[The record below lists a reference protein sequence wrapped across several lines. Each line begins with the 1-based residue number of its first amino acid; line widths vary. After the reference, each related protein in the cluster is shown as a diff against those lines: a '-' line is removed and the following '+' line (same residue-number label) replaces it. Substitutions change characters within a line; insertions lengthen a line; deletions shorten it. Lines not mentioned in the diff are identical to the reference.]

1 MGNAGRGRK
10 AALAASVGV
19 LLMAAAGCGDDK
31 GSDSGASGGS
41 AGDKPLSRTQLS
53 SAVLAQGDVPGYT
66 IREVSGAGSDGGGSA
81 RTADKES
88 CQPILNAMAPEA
100 AAYDKRLAARSIVK
114 TPEGSEKPTA
124 AYRLVLSSAKSGSA
138 AKQSVQDLKEA
149 ISACGSGFK
158 TKPSGLTSKIRT
170 VSENK
175 SSLGDDGADFSV
187 EYQMGRK
194 VRYVVTQEGASLTS
208 VAAEDEF
215 ASTFVAVPKEILDA
229 QGRKLDKAGK

>member
-1 MGNAGRGRK
+1 MAV
-10 AALAASVGV
+10 SVGV

-31 GSDSGASGGS
+31 GSDSGGSGGS
-41 AGDKPLSRTQLS
+41 VGDKPLSRSQLT

-66 IREVSGAGSDGGGSA
+66 IRAVSGTGSDAGGSA

-88 CQPILNAMAPEA
+88 CQPIVDAMAPEA
-100 AAYDKRLAARSIVK
+100 SAYDKRLAARSIVK
-114 TPEGSEKPTA
+114 TPEGSDKPTA
-124 AYRLVLSSAKSGSA
+124 AYRLVLSSAKSGAA
-138 AKQSVQDLKEA
+138 AKQSVQDLKKA
-149 ISACGSGFK
+149 ISACGSGFG
-158 TKPSGLTSKIRT
+158 TKPSGLASKIRT

-215 ASTFVAVPKEILDA
+215 AHTFVAVPKEVLDA